1 MPPSSTL
8 SRTSDR
14 AVSAALALIGTEKSQ
29 DPANGSYFFSLI
41 TAKLSYFTKFQGM
54 SKLAFVSLILPEE
67 TDLTAQFGENQK
79 MKEPAFLN

>member
-1 MPPSSTL
+1 M
-8 SRTSDR
+8 
-14 AVSAALALIGTEKSQ
+14 
-29 DPANGSYFFSLI
+29 
-41 TAKLSYFTKFQGM
+41 SYFTKFQGM